1 MKKLDDTKKK
11 GNDIGKLKM
20 KLKKIDEKIGALM
33 EKKAEIVNQ
42 IKDAEGLG
50 KGEQEGVKH
59 E

>member
-1 MKKLDDTKKK
+1 VKKLDDTKKK

-50 KGEQEGVKH
+50 KGEQEG
-59 E
+59 ET